1 MDMNVPSFSELHQK
15 PFDQSLLTVAPQ
27 QQHHHR
33 QQQQEP
39 FSSSC
44 CYYTSPSVS
53 PMSSPF
59 NQVDDISIH
68 FTQQQQQQHQPLPL
82 LFYGSPSSTA
92 QDPPVYFHQQQQAAQ
107 AAAYVNDP
115 SFHFSSAQPQISMP
129 SLSPVSV
136 HHQVMTPTSEQ
147 EEAKISTTSSCCSFS
162 SSPPSP
168 PRKAER
174 QTSTSSITAV
184 RRRRTADQ
192 LPYAPNLLN
201 LNLTPVKRVSKS
213 SSSTTSSRSHTP
225 FQCDFPGCQKT
236 FTRPYNL
243 KSHRRTHTSERPFAC
258 PHCDKRFARQH
269 DRNRH
274 AKLHLGIKPYPCSYC
289 NKAFARHD
297 ALNRHLRT
305 DSTSSGGLPPCAT
318 SVANLA
324 PEGDIAKKRKK

>member
-27 QQHHHR
+27 QQ
-33 QQQQEP
+33 QFP
-39 FSSSC
+39 SSSG
-44 CYYTSPSVS
+44 YYSSPSLS

-59 NQVDDISIH
+59 NQVDDIPASYP
-68 FTQQQQQQHQPLPL
+68 QQPLPL
-82 LFYGSPSSTA
+82 LFYGVPTSTA
-92 QDPPVYFHQQQQAAQ
+92 TTAQNPPPPPPAAAAAPPSYFNQQA
-107 AAAYVNDP
+107 YINDP
-115 SFHFSSAQPQISMP
+115 SFQFSPASTQIAMP

-136 HHQVMTPTSEQ
+136 HHQAMTPTSEQ
-147 EEAKISTTSSCCSFS
+147 EEPSKLLSI
-162 SSPPSP
+162 SSPPTSSKP
-168 PRKAER
+168 ENHP
-174 QTSTSSITAV
+174 STSPITAV

-201 LNLTPVKRVSKS
+201 LNLAPVKRASKS
-213 SSSTTSSRSHTP
+213 SSSSASRPHTP

-305 DSTSSGGLPPCAT
+305 DSASPGSLPPCAT
-318 SVANLA
+318 SMANLGS
-324 PEGDIAKKRKK
+324 EGELSKKRKK